1 MQLAGQGIDARDTP
15 ADRTRLDD
23 GGYIMVVLL
32 IGMAITAIWMS
43 AALPAWRQQVQ
54 RQREEDLIFRGE
66 QYARAIVIYQQKNNG
81 AFPPNI
87 DILVSQRY
95 LRKKWKDP
103 VTNDEFQPVGA
114 GLQQLDNRAPSTP
127 RGAQAP
133 TAPSASPGGQ
143 QPGRGTPAG
152 GSQQQLAGQNNQPPG
167 VSGVRSKS
175 SATSI
180 KVYQNQQQ
188 YNLWPFDAQL
198 QYQKMNYNPA
208 RGNQPG
214 RGGNQGPT
222 PDGRGNPVRGG
233 QPGPGGQPGTGPG
246 GVRPGGPGGP
256 PPPPPPPGGGVPIRR
271 GGGG

>member
-1 MQLAGQGIDARDTP
+1 
-15 ADRTRLDD
+15 
-23 GGYIMVVLL
+23 MVVLL

-66 QYARAIVIYQQKNNG
+66 QYARAIVTYQKKNNG

-103 VTNDEFQPVGA
+103 VTNDDFQPVGA
-114 GLQQLDNRAPSTP
+114 GLQGIDNRAPSTP

-133 TAPSASPGGQ
+133 TAPSVSPGGQ
-143 QPGRGTPAG
+143 QPGRGTPG
-152 GSQQQLAGQNNQPPG
+152 GGPQQLAGQNNQAPG

-180 KVYQNQQQ
+180 KLYQNQQQ

-198 QYQKMNYNPA
+198 LYAKMGYNPA

-214 RGGNQGPT
+214 RGGPQT
-222 PDGRGNPVRGG
+222 PDGRGGPARGG
-233 QPGPGGQPGTGPG
+233 QPGAQPQGPG
-246 GVRPGGPGGP
+246 VGVPRGGPGQ

-271 GGGG
+271 GGGGG

>member
-1 MQLAGQGIDARDTP
+1 
-15 ADRTRLDD
+15 
-23 GGYIMVVLL
+23 MVVLL

-103 VTNDEFQPVGA
+103 VTNDDFQPVGA

-143 QPGRGTPAG
+143 QPGRGGPTG
-152 GSQQQLAGQNNQPPG
+152 GPQQLAGQNNQPPG

-180 KVYQNQQQ
+180 KLYQNQQQ

-198 QYQKMNYNPA
+198 LYAKMNYSPA
-208 RGNQPG
+208 RGGNQPG
-214 RGGNQGPT
+214 RGGNQGP
-222 PDGRGNPVRGG
+222 DGRGGPARGG
-233 QPGPGGQPGTGPG
+233 VPGPGGQGPG
-246 GVRPGGPGGP
+246 VGGPRGGPGGP
-256 PPPPPPPGGGVPIRR
+256 GAPPPPPPPGGGAPIRR